1 MILWHP
7 VLVIEYLVLGGAALG
22 AVGWERLRRRRY
34 ERQYKAFLS
43 TLSTEMQVVLHVA
56 NHEATTRRQQ
66 LSPMHLAY
74 GLLQDDA
81 FVEAVKRLDGDP
93 DAIEARV
100 LAEMDRGVMDVI
112 GPDVPEAV
120 MAVAHASATAQMAGR
135 VASCADL
142 FGHLVRTHGGPLFD
156 APPVQPHALM
166 FLLVHGELSARSTID
181 GARDVLVVLRNDDL
195 TTKNFVVD
203 VLQEVFALSPEDAE
217 RVTLSTHE
225 AGRGVVGR
233 FASEVAKE
241 RLASV
246 RERAVAEHFPLWI
259 GVEPV

>member
-1 MILWHP
+1 
-7 VLVIEYLVLGGAALG
+7 VIEYLVLGGAALG

-34 ERQYKAFLS
+34 ERQYKAFLQ

-56 NHEATTRRQQ
+56 NHEATQRRQQ
-66 LSPMHLAY
+66 LAPMHLAY

-81 FVEAVKRLDGDP
+81 FVDAVKMLDGDA

-120 MAVAHASATAQMAGR
+120 IAVAHASATAQMAGR
-135 VASCADL
+135 TATCADL
-142 FGHLVRTHGGPLFD
+142 FGHLIRTHGGPLFD
-156 APPVQPHALM
+156 APPLQSHALL
-166 FLLVHGELSARSTID
+166 FLLVHGERAARSAID

-195 TTKNFVVD
+195 TTRNFVVD
-203 VLQEVFALSPEDAE
+203 VLKEVFALSPEQAE
-217 RVTLSTHE
+217 QVMMSTHE
-225 AGRGVVGR
+225 GGRGVVGR
-233 FASEVAKE
+233 FASDVAKD
-241 RLASV
+241 RIASA